1 MKQLHIEHWQGQ
13 EHRQG
18 ERRNLPSV
26 LLTLIV
32 ASLAACG
39 GSNGAPSAPPDSGSS
54 GVGPVGGT
62 SGCPAEVGTAV
73 DALAAC
79 GGPGV
84 ICAGHFDGSTVGNPF
99 PVTTGASPA
108 WSPDGLKI
116 AFHRASDGPSFGI
129 YLINADGTG
138 EQRIAD
144 GQQPAWSPDGSQ
156 IAFTSSA
163 GISVMNADGS
173 GMTTLIGHDA
183 VVGFGVHA
191 PAWSP
196 DGQQIAYAQLREE
209 FSPVKIQ
216 IINVDGSSAR
226 QVRAGEGGDF
236 EDYPAWSPSS
246 GRIAFNTRD
255 QAIETVAVSGGDTR
269 PLVRSVAEVS
279 KSAWS
284 PDGMR
289 LAYTANQLCGS
300 SPAIHSMD
308 IQGGPAQVLV
318 RQAREPAWSPD
329 GARLVFVTVGDGAA
343 YKPPGEFPIV
353 SETAEVYV
361 RESLGSFGSLSRYVL
376 FPAGR
381 FELQYLTSRSGYL
394 SYAGSFTRTGA
405 DLSFLFN
412 GASIAG
418 PWEATG
424 VLDGDRLRIEYN
436 IIMFLSDFED
446 GVYVR
451 SGE

>member
-1 MKQLHIEHWQGQ
+1 MKQLHIEHWQS
-13 EHRQG
+13 
-18 ERRNLPSV
+18 ERRKLPCF
-26 LLTLIV
+26 LLTLVV

-54 GVGPVGGT
+54 GNGPVGGA
-62 SGCPAEVGTAV
+62 SECPAEVGPAV

-84 ICAGHFDGSTVGNPF
+84 ICVGYFDGSTVGNLF
-99 PVTTGASPA
+99 PLTTGASPV
-108 WSPDGLKI
+108 WSPDGVKI

-144 GQQPAWSPDGSQ
+144 GQQPAWSPEGSK
-156 IAFTSSA
+156 IAFTSSD
-163 GISVMNADGS
+163 GISVMNEEGTGVA
-173 GMTTLIGHDA
+173 TLIGHDA
-183 VVGFGVHA
+183 VVGFRVHA

-196 DGQQIAYAQLREE
+196 DGQQIAYAQLGEDL
-209 FSPVKIQ
+209 SPGKIQ
-216 IINVDGSSAR
+216 VMNVDGSSPR
-226 QVRAGEGGDF
+226 QVSPGGSGAF
-236 EDYPAWSPSS
+236 EDYPAWSPS
-246 GRIAFNTRD
+246 GDRIAFNTFD
-255 QAIETVAVSGGDTR
+255 QAIATVEVSGGDSR
-269 PLVRSVAEVS
+269 LLVRSVAEVS
-279 KSAWS
+279 RSAWS

-289 LAYTANQLCGS
+289 LAYTANRLCEP
-300 SPAIHSMD
+300 SPAIHSVD
-308 IQGGPAQVLV
+308 IEGGPAQVLV

-343 YKPPGEFPIV
+343 YQPPGEFPVV

-361 RESLGSFGSLSRYVL
+361 RESLDSFDFLSRYVL

-381 FELQYLTSRSGYL
+381 FELQYLTSRRGYV

-405 DLSFLFN
+405 DLSFRFD
-412 GASIAG
+412 GSSVAG

-424 VLDGDRLRIEYN
+424 VLEGDRLRIEYN
-436 IIMFLSDFED
+436 IIMSLSDFED

-451 SGE
+451 SSG